1 MTTRHARRGVRA
13 VEFLEA
19 LHGPLTLGR
28 FLRSIREGEE
38 WSLEAMSRRLGT
50 GPGHLCDVEHSRRT
64 VSPER
69 AARWARLL
77 GYDEGQMVQ
86 LALQALLNG
95 ARLHYSVSLQP
106 NPRGK
111 KRAV

>member
-1 MTTRHARRGVRA
+1 
-13 VEFLEA
+13 
-19 LHGPLTLGR
+19 
-28 FLRSIREGEE
+28 
-38 WSLEAMSRRLGT
+38 MSRRLGT